1 MADTMPYSA
10 APSGRIEYTGNKV
23 FDPISD
29 IQSATQFVEEA
40 PNRVTHLREQD
51 VWEPLAKINHHVYQA
66 TVEYFDQLGS
76 QYTLLP
82 LTTRLISSPGAVFGS
97 ETLDYTED
105 TSPITLEWFDVDET
119 AFLSESSQVYLE
131 LALTQ
136 GGIDHV
142 HSIYNSFRKE
152 AADNT
157 HLSEFHH
164 IEYEGHVGKER
175 NEEIVEEL
183 LVSILDRLLT
193 QGRTELSHFLTDKMI
208 ADLAAL
214 RDDPMRTVSFERALE
229 LLREDTGDE
238 RYEEFTEAHFG
249 DWEEVR
255 LTELFDGKILKIE
268 NFPLLEVPFYH
279 AEADTGAEVRTAKNS
294 DFIWPHYRET
304 VGTGERVADVGA
316 VEEKAALFNLPREDY
331 EPYIRA
337 REFDSYERTSGFG
350 VGWERLVQGILRM
363 PSIVSVAHFPRVHTS
378 LEP

>member
-1 MADTMPYSA
+1 MPYSTQD
-10 APSGRIEYTGNKV
+10 SGEIRYVGNNI
-23 FDPISD
+23 FDPITD
-29 IQSATQFVEEA
+29 IESESQFIEQVNNRTHDLKTQDFW
-40 PNRVTHLREQD
+40 T
-51 VWEPLAKINHHVYQA
+51 PLSKVNHHVYQA
-66 TVEYFDQLGS
+66 VVEYFDQLGS

-97 ETLDYTED
+97 ETVDYTED
-105 TSPITLEWFDVDET
+105 TNPIKLEWFDIDET
-119 AFLSESSQVYLE
+119 AFLSESSQIYLE
-131 LALTQ
+131 LALMQ
-136 GGIDHV
+136 DGVDQV

-152 AADNT
+152 EADNT

-164 IEYEGHVGKER
+164 IEYEGQVDKSR

-193 QGRTELSHFLTDKMI
+193 QGRDELEHFLDDDSITHL
-208 ADLAAL
+208 ADL
-214 RDDPMRTVSFERALE
+214 RDDPIREVSFAQALE

-255 LTELFDGKILKIE
+255 LTEILDEKIVKVE

-279 AEADTGAEVRTAKNS
+279 AEADNQGEPRVAKNS

-304 VGTGERVADVGA
+304 VGTGERIAT
-316 VEEKAALFNLPREDY
+316 VEAMNEKADLFNLPRDDY

-337 REFDSYERTSGFG
+337 RCSDSYERTSGFG
-350 VGWERLVQGILRM
+350 IGWERLVQGILKM
-363 PSIVSVAHFPRVHTS
+363 PSIVSVSHFPRVHTS
-378 LEP
+378 LKP